1 MITIELY
8 NQLHFYGRR
17 LPKDLR
23 PFVLNPNFPLDQL
36 FATITLESSLI
47 GLDAWFQDWNL
58 SDVRTNLKLKSCLS
72 TTFTDFAFLASHHLI
87 YPTKFQGTLSYCR
100 KSTENTLDVHVHS
113 KPFNIKFGHFANH
126 TLTCASNLWSSVLST
141 DNDQIYDP
149 SAMRNRNLE
158 PITHFIVCNNT
169 QEPIRFGQADTE
181 ENHLLK
187 TQECHMYAWRSHK
200 ARLLLRIC
208 LEGGYWTWC
217 EPFSLSP
224 DKDSSESTVIRSID
238 HGSHKVSLVI
248 TLRRLKPTQ
257 VQVIVSGILSVGSL
271 LKDHLELRVIHK
283 LKEIDPPVPEQ
294 RSVLGSFSASPSFI
308 VQDEKTQCVKIR
320 LLGIGTPWSGEIP
333 LLIDKGRKK
342 SVLVRIPTKEKGQ
355 CLTIWCRIVE
365 EKHGLLTRYLILF
378 SPMYMA
384 RSLLP
389 NPMNV
394 VLTVPNTKN
403 PPIQIELP
411 GKELPVQLETL
422 GPSDQKYQIAFKVVD
437 TLPPSEPIPM
447 SWGIIE
453 QVREKQVDDQIGIDQ
468 IIREIPTFGQ
478 YDCEKRW
485 PYIEDI
491 PAKICWATNDQPK
504 TDVQVN
510 FTQYHPLCN
519 TLCVEVNPWCLI
531 VNQSGIGLL
540 LKDEYN
546 FVFNMANDSVFV
558 PPQLNN
564 SFYLGIADHEGEMA
578 KSWFSPPLQL
588 SEQEWRFHQ
597 LMPSVQGMIP
607 KQGVVHTKIL
617 LDGQICFLTIQSKNE
632 HGMRIIHIKPTF
644 NITNQTGQTIRV
656 APLSV
661 NRVKNKISADKIDF
675 VSQDIFNDS
684 DTAYRLLFWQMI
696 GELGKNQV
704 FDGFQHISLS
714 TESSEWSLPL
724 NMEDCRNL
732 EEDKRK
738 AVFIPKKQLVSCE
751 DQDGGSATTDNGFAN
766 IPVILTCHQRNGQIY
781 LVLSK
786 DENPMLVIHNNLSAS
801 LRYGQALKNFRKSK
815 CL

>member
-1 MITIELY
+1 M
-8 NQLHFYGRR
+8 N
-17 LPKDLR
+17 LR
-23 PFVLNPNFPLDQL
+23 
-36 FATITLESSLI
+36 
-47 GLDAWFQDWNL
+47 
-58 SDVRTNLKLKSCLS
+58 LKSCLS
-72 TTFTDFAFLASHHLI
+72 VTFTDFAFLASHHLI
-87 YPTKFQGTLSYCR
+87 YPTKFQGAISYSR
-100 KSTENTLDVHVHS
+100 KPTENSIDLHVHS
-113 KPFNIKFGHFANH
+113 KPLNIKFGHFANH
-126 TLTCASNLWSSVLST
+126 TLNCAANLWSSVLST

-149 SAMRNRNLE
+149 STMRDRNLE
-158 PITHFIVCNNT
+158 PLTHYIICNNT

-200 ARLLLRIC
+200 ARLLLRVC

-217 EPFSLSP
+217 EPFSLVT
-224 DKDSSESTVIRSID
+224 DNHNEESAVIRSID
-238 HGSHKVSLVI
+238 HGSHKASLVI
-248 TLRRLKPTQ
+248 TLRKLRPTQ
-257 VQVIVSGILSVGSL
+257 IQVVISGLLSVGSL

-283 LKEIDPPVPEQ
+283 HKESDPPVPEQ

-308 VQDEKTQCVKIR
+308 VQDDKTQCVKIR

-333 LLIDKGRKK
+333 MQLDKSRKK

-365 EKHGLLTRYLILF
+365 ETYGKLTRYLILF

-394 VLTVPNTKN
+394 VLSVPSNKD
-403 PPIQIELP
+403 PPVQVELP

-422 GPSDQKYQIAFKVVD
+422 GTSDQKYHIAFKVVD
-437 TLPPSEPIPM
+437 SLPPSEPIPM

-453 QVREKQVDDQIGIDQ
+453 QVRDKQQDYVQKIDQ
-468 IIREIPTFGQ
+468 IVRDIPTFGQ
-478 YDCEKRW
+478 YDCDKRW
-485 PYIEDI
+485 PYIEGM
-491 PAKICWATNDQPK
+491 PTKICWATNEQPK

-540 LKDEYN
+540 LKDDYD

-564 SFYLGIADHEGEMA
+564 SFYLGIADEDATEGN
-578 KSWFSPPLQL
+578 SNPWYSPPLQL
-588 SEQEWRFHQ
+588 SDQEWRFHQ
-597 LMPSVQGMIP
+597 LMPSVQGLIP
-607 KQGVVHTKIL
+607 KQGIVHSKII
-617 LDGQICFLTIQSKNE
+617 LDNQVCFLTIQSKNE

-644 NITNQTGQTIRV
+644 NITNQTGQTLRV

-661 NRVKNKISADKIDF
+661 TRIKNKIAADKIDF
-675 VSQDIFNDS
+675 VSQDVLCDS

-696 GELGKNQV
+696 GDTSKDQI

-714 TESSEWSLPL
+714 TESSDWSLPL
-724 NMEDCRNL
+724 NLEDCRSL
-732 EEDKRK
+732 DEDKRK
-738 AVFIPKKQLVSCE
+738 AIFIPKIQVSSG
-751 DQDGGSATTDNGFAN
+751 DSSVSTDDGFAN

-781 LVLSK
+781 LVLAK
-786 DENPMLVIHNNLSAS
+786 DENPALILHNNLPIP
-801 LRYGQALKNFRKSK
+801 LRYGQAFKNFRK
-815 CL
+815 